1 MSALA
6 LPKRK
11 ASKDP
16 VEDPIEDPDEDDP
29 DFDPE
34 NPEECYDIK
43 VGFSNK
49 YKTPLKKPKTCI
61 GAFCSLIKKYYTEF
75 FIDESL
81 CSHEKV
87 KEFFGVEYDK
97 MYKLN
102 QADFKESIFTL
113 LKACRPG
120 LKITYYLI
128 ALILNF

>member
-43 VGFSNK
+43 VVFSNK
-49 YKTPLKKPKTCI
+49 YKTPFKKTKNLYRCVLFTYQEI
-61 GAFCSLIKKYYTEF
+61 L
-75 FIDESL
+75 
-81 CSHEKV
+81 HR
-87 KEFFGVEYDK
+87 
-97 MYKLN
+97 
-102 QADFKESIFTL
+102 IFY
-113 LKACRPG
+113 R
-120 LKITYYLI
+120 
-128 ALILNF
+128 